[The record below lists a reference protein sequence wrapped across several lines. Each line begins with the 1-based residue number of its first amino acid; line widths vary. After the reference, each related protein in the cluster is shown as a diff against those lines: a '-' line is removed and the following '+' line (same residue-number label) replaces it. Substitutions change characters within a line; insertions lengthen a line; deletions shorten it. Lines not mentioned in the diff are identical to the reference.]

1 MNIKKLFGSLVALAA
16 LAGCTAQQPASAS
29 LDELF
34 RVLREHDAW
43 RGTSDAKK
51 EEAFLALSELSTG
64 VFD

>member
-34 RVLREHDAW
+34 LTRRSIRNYEPG
-43 RGTSDAKK
+43 RTIS
-51 EEAFLALSELSTG
+51 EAQ
-64 VFD
+64 VR